1 MQPAKRAGSAP
12 PRRHA
17 RADSVSQRASGTCP
31 GASRANQ
38 AGAASPGPLPAHRS
52 AAASATTTCGARSCL
67 TALAALVAQQKQA
80 ACLRCRNDMELRGRA
95 LLGD

>member
-38 AGAASPGPLPAHRS
+38 AGAASPGSLPAQRS
-52 AAASATTTCGARSCL
+52 AAASATTTCRARSCL
-67 TALAALVAQQKQA
+67 TALPALTSQQKRVA
-80 ACLRCRNDMELRGRA
+80 FPCCRNVMRL
-95 LLGD
+95 